1 MADNADTKIGWL
13 CCPKCGGKTRTQ
25 IRPRTVLEEFPLF
38 CPKCKYT
45 CVIRFK
51 DGKIEELNAR
61 RLDAVRSEII
71 GLCCVF

>member
-25 IRPRTVLEEFPLF
+25 IRPRYYSQRPRTVLEEFPLF

-51 DGKIEELNAR
+51 DGKIEELKMP
-61 RLDAVRSEII
+61 DA
-71 GLCCVF
+71 

>member
-25 IRPRTVLEEFPLF
+25 IWPRTVLEEFPLF

-51 DGKIEELNAR
+51 DGKIEAKIAKADIHTTLIANG
-61 RLDAVRSEII
+61 VIT
-71 GLCCVF
+71 VK